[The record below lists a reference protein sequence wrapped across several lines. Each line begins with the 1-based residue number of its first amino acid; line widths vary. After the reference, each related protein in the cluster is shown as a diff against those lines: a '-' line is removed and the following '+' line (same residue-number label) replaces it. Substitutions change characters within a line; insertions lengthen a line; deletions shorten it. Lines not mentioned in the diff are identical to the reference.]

1 MLSNCELVNDSYPY
15 LITHPNPVN
24 ARRCAGATCEWAME
38 LDSGQTIAVLNT
50 LNSCPVAGDPRWL
63 KVLVEDELL
72 YLHASLAE
80 PVDQEATFI
89 QLPAPPESDSHPGP
103 ISLPSPDAQE
113 STTHYVLYCSGVN
126 VRACADTSCEIVVSL
141 PFRSAVP
148 VIGEAQG
155 EEINGDTCW
164 KEIWYEGESAYIHCS
179 LLTETQPSARQDQ
192 FPLPKPASLSPA
204 SPVKKFMIAMAK
216 PISPANTPPIPLG
229 GIEMTTASPASDN
242 SPGLT
247 AIHRGAP
254 ATRASVP
261 HFC

>member
-1 MLSNCELVNDSYPY
+1 MTYGLTIDQREADALAAVLSNCELVNDSYPY

-148 VIGEAQG
+148 VIGETQG

-164 KEIWYEGESAYIHCS
+164 VEIWYEGESAYILCS
-179 LLTETQPSARQDQ
+179 LLTATQPSARQD
-192 FPLPKPASLSPA
+192 
-204 SPVKKFMIAMAK
+204 V
-216 PISPANTPPIPLG
+216 PPP
-229 GIEMTTASPASDN
+229 ETSESFA
-242 SPGLT
+242 GLT
-247 AIHRGAP
+247 CKEIYDRHGEANFPREHP
-254 ATRASVP
+254 AYSARRDRDDDGIA
-261 HFC
+261 CER